1 MDCICLCYFLGGGIF
16 SLGPNFYPNN
26 SIVQFKPVRNMI
38 PFIVVALFFLGLL
51 IGYLFIRNRNKF
63 RKFLDS
69 GVNWTIYL
77 LLFLLG
83 ISVGRREEILNN
95 FSKIGFDAI
104 VLALGA
110 ILGSLLLAF
119 VVYKWFFEKKS

>member
-1 MDCICLCYFLGGGIF
+1 
-16 SLGPNFYPNN
+16 
-26 SIVQFKPVRNMI
+26 MI

-51 IGYLFIRNRNKF
+51 IGYLFFRNRNKF

-83 ISVGRREEILNN
+83 ISVGRKEEILNN
-95 FSKIGFDAI
+95 FSKIGLDAI

-110 ILGSLLLAF
+110 ILGSILLAF
-119 VVYKWFFEKKS
+119 VVYKWFFENREG